1 MSATHVPISAKL
13 KSVVVPAALAAAIL
27 LPTGAQALTGYQNA
41 GSNYTFSQVG
51 SNTFNFIPPKS
62 FNGFDPG
69 AVPGSHLN
77 PQLYG
82 FRYYIKNV
90 SLGGSVLIGSFTGP
104 FPLNY
109 NVTPSVALKLD
120 SIVPT
125 SGPPVQFTVSGDPI
139 SGTFNSFGSATYPI
153 SKTVPFAASTDIAL
167 PPPVSN
173 FTKPNN
179 VTTDYYQT
187 AWSLSP
193 SIPGLLSDLGAASIS
208 GEFGLEYV
216 YTYVPGPLPIL
227 GSAAAFGWSRRLRR
241 RISKAAV

>member
-1 MSATHVPISAKL
+1 MGPTHVPISAKL
-13 KSVVVPAALAAAIL
+13 RLAVVPTVLAAGML
-27 LPTGAQALTGYQNA
+27 FPTDAHALTGYQNA

-51 SNTFNFIPPKS
+51 SNIFNFVPPKS
-62 FNGFDPG
+62 FSGFKPA
-69 AVPGSHLN
+69 AVPPSHLN

-90 SLGGSVLIGSFTGP
+90 SLGGSITLGSFNGP

-125 SGPPVQFTVSGDPI
+125 SATPVQFTVAANPI
-139 SGTFNSFGSATYPI
+139 AGTFNAFGFINYPI
-153 SKTVPFAASTDIAL
+153 GKTVTFATSTDIAL
-167 PPPVSN
+167 PPPVAN
-173 FTKPNN
+173 FTVPNN
-179 VTTDYYQT
+179 VTTDFFET
-187 AWSLSP
+187 AWSFSP
-193 SIPGLLSDLGAASIS
+193 SVPGLVSDLSQASIS

>member
-1 MSATHVPISAKL
+1 ML
-13 KSVVVPAALAAAIL
+13 FPADAH
-27 LPTGAQALTGYQNA
+27 ALTGYQNA
-41 GSNYTFSQVG
+41 GSNYSFSQVG
-51 SNTFNFIPPKS
+51 SNTFNFVPPKS
-62 FNGFDPG
+62 FNGFDP
-69 AVPGSHLN
+69 AAIPPSHLN

-90 SLGGSVLIGSFTGP
+90 NLGGNVTLASFTGP

-109 NVTPSVALKLD
+109 TVTPSVALKLD

-125 SGPPVQFTVSGDPI
+125 SATPVQFTVSADPI
-139 SGTFNSFGSATYPI
+139 SGTFNSAGFTTFPI

-179 VTTDYYQT
+179 VTTDYFQT

-193 SIPGLLSDLGAASIS
+193 SITGLLSDLSEASIS

-241 RISKAAV
+241 RISKAV